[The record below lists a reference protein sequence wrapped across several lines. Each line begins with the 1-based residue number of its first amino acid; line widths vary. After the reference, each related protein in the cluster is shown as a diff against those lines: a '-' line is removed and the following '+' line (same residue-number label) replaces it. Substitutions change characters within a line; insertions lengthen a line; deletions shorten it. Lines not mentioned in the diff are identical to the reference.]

1 MTTPTDTNP
10 ELHPLSDLTLERIAL
25 GELVGD
31 ELVAAH
37 ERLAAETGGIERLR
51 SIERSNAAILNE
63 YPPEV
68 MVPRIERRIARAQ
81 REDADG
87 AFSRGWWAGLSV
99 GLAAAA
105 AALAF
110 AFVVPPADA
119 PDSPVAAPVEVTRLK
134 GLEPHVV
141 VHRRTLDRSE
151 RLRPGERVSAGDVLQ
166 LSYVAGGEEFG
177 AILSIDGAGVVTL
190 HHPEY
195 ATLPP
200 VLDGE
205 GRVDLPYSYELDDA
219 PSFERF
225 VLVSS
230 DAPLDVDAVLLAA
243 KRLAADG
250 DARDGDLDLPDDLHQ
265 SSILLEKGGRP

>member
-1 MTTPTDTNP
+1 MTTPTDSHP

-25 GELVGD
+25 GEIVGD
-31 ELVAAH
+31 ELVSAH

-51 SIERSNAAILNE
+51 SLERSNAAILSE

-68 MVPRIERRIARAQ
+68 MVPRIERRIARAEH
-81 REDADG
+81 RDADG

-105 AALAF
+105 AALVF
-110 AFVVPPADA
+110 AVVLPPADA
-119 PDSPVAAPVEVTRLK
+119 PDSPVAVTPEVTRLK

-141 VHRRTLDRSE
+141 IHRRGLDRSE
-151 RLRPGERVSAGDVLQ
+151 RLRPGEQVVAGDVLQ
-166 LSYVAGGEEFG
+166 LSYVAGGEGYG
-177 AILSIDGAGVVTL
+177 AIFSIDGSGVVTL

-230 DAPLDVDAVLLAA
+230 QEPVDVDAVLLAA

-250 DARDGDLDLPDDLHQ
+250 DPRTGSLDLPSDLHQ
-265 SSILLEKGGRP
+265 HSILLEKGAAP